1 MKMAGRAGFSMI
13 EVMAVLVI
21 LSATALAANMLAPLN
36 ATRSLDSAAEARKLV
51 AALRSARQS
60 AITGGTPVQ
69 CFQEQ
74 GGLIVNYTLERDSGG
89 GQICLESCRHR
100 ALLQFRSDQPMLRV
114 LSFSQ
119 QVPPTTPSWLLL
131 ETEKQRHEVTVVSGT
146 GMVRYAKK

>member
-1 MKMAGRAGFSMI
+1 MI

-21 LSATALAANMLAPLN
+21 LAATALAANMLAPLN

-69 CFQEQ
+69 LRFQEQ

-89 GQICLESCRHR
+89 GKFVSIMPASSV
-100 ALLQFRSDQPMLRV
+100 APIPVRSTNAPSIIFQPTGAANNSILV
-114 LSFSQ
+114 AFGNG
-119 QVPPTTPSWLLL
+119 
-131 ETEKQRHEVTVVSGT
+131 KQRHEVTVVSGT